1 MRFEIILPV
10 IILLLLSYRYIKK
23 IRNRYSQKVRYY
35 PYRRKYLLTKTEY
48 KFYKELRVV
57 CDKKNIIIC
66 PKVRLEDFIDVT
78 CNEEKAK
85 YRGYIKSRHVDF
97 ILCDNDLNI
106 LAAIELDDYSH
117 NYESAKKTDEFKDN
131 LFKQIGI
138 PLNRIKVASDY
149 KQQIKDIIIDDF

>member
-1 MRFEIILPV
+1 MKIEIILPV
-10 IILLLLSYRYIKK
+10 IILLLLILLYLKK
-23 IRNRYSQKVRYY
+23 IRNKYSQKVRYY
-35 PYRRKYLLTKTEY
+35 PYRRKHLLTKTEY
-48 KFYKELRVV
+48 RFYKELRGV

-78 CNEEKAK
+78 CAEERAK

-117 NYESAKKTDEFKDN
+117 NSEGAIRIDEFKDN

-138 PLNRIKVASDY
+138 PLNRIKVTSDY
-149 KQQIKDIIIDDF
+149 KQQIKNIEIGE

>member
-1 MRFEIILPV
+1 MKIEIILPV
-10 IILLLLSYRYIKK
+10 IILLLLILLYLKK
-23 IRNRYSQKVRYY
+23 IRNKYSQKVRYY

-48 KFYKELRVV
+48 RFYKELRGV

-78 CNEEKAK
+78 CAEERAK

-117 NYESAKKTDEFKDN
+117 NSESAIRIDEFKDN

-138 PLNRIKVASDY
+138 PLNRIKVTSDY
-149 KQQIKDIIIDDF
+149 KQQIKNIEIGE

>member
-1 MRFEIILPV
+1 MRIEIILPA
-10 IILLLLSYRYIKK
+10 IILLLLILLYTKK
-23 IRNRYSQKVRYY
+23 IRNKYSQKVRYY

-48 KFYKELRVV
+48 RFYKELRVV

-78 CNEEKAK
+78 CNEERAK

-97 ILCDNDLNI
+97 VLCDNDLNI

-117 NYESAKKTDEFKDN
+117 NSESAIRIDEFKDN
-131 LFKQIGI
+131 LFKEIGI
-138 PLNRIKVASDY
+138 PLNRIKVTSDY
-149 KQQIKDIIIDDF
+149 KQQIKNIEIGE